1 MGSTCSAGLQACIG
15 GRSNM
20 DASNRSFTSTI
31 ALLILTTLAS
41 AASAQ
46 TSLAT
51 LRGKVSDEQG
61 GVLPGA
67 TVTARQTDT
76 NTTRTSVTEGLGQY
90 FLPNLPAGT
99 YELTVDLTGFAAARR
114 DNVVLRV
121 GQAADIDFVLRV
133 GAVQEN
139 VTVAGQAA
147 LVETQH
153 VVGAFIDPKRVDNL
167 PTLNRNFAELAQL
180 APGVT
185 STGNASMGFSASG
198 QHQY

>member
-1 MGSTCSAGLQACIG
+1 MH
-15 GRSNM
+15 
-20 DASNRSFTSTI
+20 TSKRCLHTAAAVL
-31 ALLILTTLAS
+31 ALVFLAS
-41 AASAQ
+41 ATSAQ

-99 YELTVDLTGFAAARR
+99 YELTVDLTGLAPARR

-121 GQAADIDFVLRV
+121 DQAADIDFILRV

-147 LVETQH
+147 
-153 VVGAFIDPKRVDNL
+153 
-167 PTLNRNFAELAQL
+167 
-180 APGVT
+180 
-185 STGNASMGFSASG
+185 
-198 QHQY
+198 